1 MTATPCSRSLNAG
14 DLDSLLAWYEPDAT
28 LVAAPGQLATGTD
41 AIRAALQVLLDMK
54 AQVKLNLTQIIVAG
68 DIAVTYNEW
77 TGVAKVPGAD
87 DMKFA
92 GKAMEVCHR
101 QAEAAGA
108 SRSTTRRRADSLSR
122 AMGAAVIL
130 VPRSLYRLSSALL
143 CRRPT
148 SLTTR

>member
-1 MTATPCSRSLNAG
+1 MTAKTPEDCDALFEKYLNAG
-14 DLDSLLAWYEPDAT
+14 DLDSLVALYEPGAT

-41 AIRAALQVLLDMK
+41 AIRAALQPFLDMK
-54 AQVKLNLTQIIVAG
+54 AQIKLNVTQTIVAG

-101 QAEAAGA
+101 QADGTWRFAIDDPQARG
-108 SRSTTRRRADSLSR
+108 
-122 AMGAAVIL
+122 
-130 VPRSLYRLSSALL
+130 
-143 CRRPT
+143 
-148 SLTTR
+148 